1 MSHRIFDDM
10 VEPSAVVSPDRTLSR
25 RTLLLVGLVLC
36 AHAVLAWHLRI
47 WGVTSGDD
55 DAGYVLL
62 ARALRDGHFRE
73 LHDAALLVGAKYPPG
88 YPALIAVISLIA
100 GESVTAILVTGI
112 AASVLA
118 LVLVFDTVRQR
129 WGTTLAL
136 IVLTLSAINPAV
148 VQNAGR
154 LMSEAPFMAFLV
166 IALWAAARK
175 PQTAG
180 MAVLAG
186 AAAIAAGLT
195 RSAGITLMPAIGLF
209 WLLQR
214 RYLWVAT
221 FTVVSSA
228 TVGAWTAWTIFA
240 PDAKARDLYASEAI
254 AFVGTA
260 SSPLMAFAN
269 RTMKNII
276 QYSTQFLP
284 NTLPVPSVGG
294 TRVDNVLAVVILAVL
309 LAVGLVAVWRRWRVA
324 MLFLVLYAMLLVL
337 WAFPIERFI
346 EPIAPLFLLAVLLGT
361 AIIGRRFGQRAGVI
375 AVAVVAIAIGGRAVA
390 TDAALLAAADRCDRT
405 NPTASAGCV
414 TPDEMAF
421 FNAAAYIKQTTD
433 TGALVITAKPRPFYY
448 YSGRRTIVQNVV
460 LNGPLPQIPERVAE
474 SGADYVLVT
483 GLGYWATEF
492 RDDMTKACESFT
504 VVREFPPRTVLL
516 RQRKDGD
523 PPACAVLERTN
534 RPN

>member
-118 LVLVFDTVRQR
+118 LILVFDTVRQR

-254 AFVGTA
+254 AFVVTA
-260 SSPLMAFAN
+260 ASPLMAFAN

-375 AVAVVAIAIGGRAVA
+375 SVAVVAIAIGGRAVA
-390 TDAALLAAADRCDRT
+390 TDAALLAAADRCDRA
-405 NPTASAGCV
+405 NPTAS
-414 TPDEMAF
+414 T
-421 FNAAAYIKQTTD
+421 
-433 TGALVITAKPRPFYY
+433 
-448 YSGRRTIVQNVV
+448 S
-460 LNGPLPQIPERVAE
+460 
-474 SGADYVLVT
+474 
-483 GLGYWATEF
+483 
-492 RDDMTKACESFT
+492 
-504 VVREFPPRTVLL
+504 
-516 RQRKDGD
+516 
-523 PPACAVLERTN
+523 
-534 RPN
+534 

>member
-1 MSHRIFDDM
+1 M
-10 VEPSAVVSPDRTLSR
+10 VDPSDIGRSEPALSR
-25 RTLLLVGLVLC
+25 RTLVLVALVLC
-36 AHAVLAWHLRI
+36 VHAVLAWHLRI

-73 LHDAALLVGAKYPPG
+73 LHDASLLVGAKYPPG
-88 YPALIAVISLIA
+88 YPALIAAVSLVT
-100 GESVTAILVTGI
+100 GERVTAILVTGI

-118 LVLVFDTVRQR
+118 LILVFDAVRQR

-166 IALWAAARK
+166 VALWAAARK

-214 RYLWVAT
+214 RYSWVAV

-228 TVGAWTAWTIFA
+228 TVGAWTAWTLFA

-254 AFVGTA
+254 AFVA
-260 SSPLMAFAN
+260 KSQSPLVAFAS
-269 RTMKNII
+269 RTMKNVI

-284 NTLPVPSVGG
+284 NTLPVPSIGG
-294 TRVDNVLAVVILAVL
+294 TRVDNVIAVIILAVL
-309 LAVGLVAVWRRWRVA
+309 LAAGLVAVWRRWRVA
-324 MLFLVLYAMLLVL
+324 VLFLVLYGMLLVL

-346 EPIAPLFLLAVLLGT
+346 EPIVSLFLLAVLLG
-361 AIIGRRFGQRAGVI
+361 AGIVARRFGQRAGAI
-375 AVAVVAIAIGGRAVA
+375 SMAVVAIAIGGRAVA

-405 NPTASAGCV
+405 NPTVSPGCV

-421 FNAAAYIKQTTD
+421 FKAAAYIRQTTD
-433 TGALVITAKPRPFYY
+433 TSALVVTAKPRPFYY

-460 LNGPLPQIPERVAE
+460 LNGPLAEIPKRLAA
-474 SGADYVLVT
+474 SKADYVLVT
-483 GLGYWATEF
+483 GLGFWATEF
-492 RDDMTKACESFT
+492 RDDIAKTCDAFT
-504 VVREFPPRTVLL
+504 VVHEFPPRTILL
-516 RQRKDGD
+516 RLRAGGEPTACDVLAHTTRAR
-523 PPACAVLERTN
+523 PA
-534 RPN
+534 